1 MDQNYREFST
11 PPSQRC
17 QRNNEDLANHTSNLI
32 PSYSKRLW
40 WIGVDIEMVSTL
52 IAFFIQKFV
61 RNTHSQSM
69 KKYDSLQSCCAGR
82 TEKILLHRQNHVINW
97 HSTCKMT
104 IRYNI
109 SARCMMHVCSFY
121 MTNKQFHFWYQVLT
135 CRLPKHGPQR
145 NPLGVLVFLVLEV

>member
-1 MDQNYREFST
+1 MDQNYRKFST

-17 QRNNEDLANHTSNLI
+17 QRNNEDSANHTSNLI

-82 TEKILLHRQNHVINW
+82 TEKILLHRQNHVIN
-97 HSTCKMT
+97 
-104 IRYNI
+104 
-109 SARCMMHVCSFY
+109 
-121 MTNKQFHFWYQVLT
+121 
-135 CRLPKHGPQR
+135 
-145 NPLGVLVFLVLEV
+145 

>member
-1 MDQNYREFST
+1 MDQNYRKFST

-61 RNTHSQSM
+61 
-69 KKYDSLQSCCAGR
+69 KKYPF
-82 TEKILLHRQNHVINW
+82 TVYEKIWFIAKLL
-97 HSTCKMT
+97 
-104 IRYNI
+104 
-109 SARCMMHVCSFY
+109 
-121 MTNKQFHFWYQVLT
+121 
-135 CRLPKHGPQR
+135 CR
-145 NPLGVLVFLVLEV
+145 